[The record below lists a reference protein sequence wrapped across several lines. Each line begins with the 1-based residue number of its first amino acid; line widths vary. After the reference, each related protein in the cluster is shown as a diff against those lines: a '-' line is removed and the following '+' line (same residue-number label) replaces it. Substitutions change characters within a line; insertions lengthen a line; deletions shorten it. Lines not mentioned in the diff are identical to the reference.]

1 MRVQRQ
7 FIVTLTL
14 DKDVKDLVDHVA
26 GRVYTL
32 EGVHDAEAIE
42 VVATAPQKKL
52 LDAIILDSKL

>member
-1 MRVQRQ
+1 MKTQRQ

-32 EGVHDAEAIE
+32 AGVHDAEAIE
-42 VVATAPQKKL
+42 VVATSPQKKL